1 MTKKLLFFPKMHIF
15 ICLAFVFEDFWLL
28 TTVFPGLSISQR
40 FCWGSHSNWG
50 IVGKPLNFILL
61 SWDLAYAWIWERSRT
76 RDAEGLGEATKS
88 LSPWPSQ
95 WHSHSTRSLSW
106 PDTGRG
112 SPRDEWAMRVA
123 LLGCLRAHQH
133 ITRTPQEPLSSL
145 VWETLPPALLGALS
159 GVGYMFGGSQT
170 NEDFKMWHVRARSL
184 ATLGL
189 FIQSCTHTAETL
201 PDLCSFSPAQSAGL
215 TNTQF
220 PTLIHVHKLSTEVV
234 MKSNHN
240 DIFPW

>member
-1 MTKKLLFFPKMHIF
+1 MGEEQKKRCRRIRWGNQEFVSMAITVTFSFHPFLE
-15 ICLAFVFEDFWLL
+15 LARHRAWL
-28 TTVFPGLSISQR
+28 SQR
-40 FCWGSHSNWG
+40 WM
-50 IVGKPLNFILL
+50 
-61 SWDLAYAWIWERSRT
+61 
-76 RDAEGLGEATKS
+76 
-88 LSPWPSQ
+88 SPM
-95 WHSHSTRSLSW
+95 
-106 PDTGRG
+106 G
-112 SPRDEWAMRVA
+112 VA
-123 LLGCLRAHQH
+123 LLSCLRAHQH

-189 FIQSCTHTAETL
+189 FIQGCTHTAETL